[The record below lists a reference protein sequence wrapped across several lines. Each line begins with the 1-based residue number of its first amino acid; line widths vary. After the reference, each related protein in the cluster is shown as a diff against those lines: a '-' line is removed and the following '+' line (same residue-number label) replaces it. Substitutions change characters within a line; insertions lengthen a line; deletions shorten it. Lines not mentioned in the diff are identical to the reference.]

1 MSSATD
7 APAPR
12 RGFDLVAY
20 LKLFRFPL
28 VFTAI
33 ADSAAG
39 YLIFHRPF
47 YEPWVLP
54 LLAIAS
60 AGLYMF
66 GMGLNDLADLARDRE
81 IAPNRV
87 LPSGRISPASARTAV
102 IVALAISFEAMIW
115 LGMTGY
121 GEQVLFPWGLAVL
134 SICAYDLGWAK
145 VPPVMGLV
153 RISNFM
159 IGVSVATG
167 IGYRAWVEAPLGY
180 LPLALPTFVYITG
193 LTYVSTLE
201 DRETSRRR
209 VWIGAGVMAFGA
221 LMASSVHPPT
231 ENLYY
236 LPEIGR
242 MVRGTIVPGRS
253 VPAMLVSLI
262 LSAWILRRALAAR
275 DRKGIM
281 LMVRDGIAG
290 IILLDTALL
299 LCNRRELEVA
309 AGIAGLLIPAAVSVA
324 VFKKLA

>member
-1 MSSATD
+1 
-7 APAPR
+7 
-12 RGFDLVAY
+12 
-20 LKLFRFPL
+20 
-28 VFTAI
+28 
-33 ADSAAG
+33 
-39 YLIFHRPF
+39 
-47 YEPWVLP
+47 
-54 LLAIAS
+54 
-60 AGLYMF
+60 
-66 GMGLNDLADLARDRE
+66 
-81 IAPNRV
+81 
-87 LPSGRISPASARTAV
+87 
-102 IVALAISFEAMIW
+102 
-115 LGMTGY
+115 
-121 GEQVLFPWGLAVL
+121 
-134 SICAYDLGWAK
+134 
-145 VPPVMGLV
+145 
-153 RISNFM
+153 
-159 IGVSVATG
+159 
-167 IGYRAWVEAPLGY
+167 VEAPLGY